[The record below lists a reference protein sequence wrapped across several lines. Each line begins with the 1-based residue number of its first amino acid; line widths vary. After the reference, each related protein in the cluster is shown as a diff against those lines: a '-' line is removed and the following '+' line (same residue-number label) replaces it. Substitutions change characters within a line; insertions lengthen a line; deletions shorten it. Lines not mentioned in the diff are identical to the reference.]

1 MNLTDLKKAV
11 SDATGMKQD
20 DAEKVIK
27 AMTASIEDVIKAGD
41 SVVLVGFGTF
51 SVAERPAR
59 KGRNPRT
66 GQEIQIPATKA
77 VKFKPGKTLKESVAG

>member
-27 AMTASIEDVIKAGD
+27 AMTASIEDALKAGD

-51 SVAERPAR
+51 AVAERSAR
-59 KGRNPRT
+59 KGRNPAT
-66 GQEIQIPATKA
+66 GQEIQIPASKA
-77 VKFKPGKTLKESVAG
+77 VKFKPGKTLKEAVAG

>member
-1 MNLTDLKKAV
+1 MNLTDLKKSV

-27 AMTASIEDVIKAGD
+27 AMTAAIEDALKAGD
-41 SVVLVGFGTF
+41 SVIFVGFGTF
-51 SVAERPAR
+51 QVAERPAR

-66 GQEIQIPATKA
+66 GQEIQIAASKS
-77 VKFKPGKTLKESVAG
+77 VKFKPGKTLKEAVAG

>member
-27 AMTASIEDVIKAGD
+27 AMTASIEEALKKGD

-51 SVAERPAR
+51 AVAERPAR

-66 GQEIQIPATKA
+66 GQEIQIPASKA
-77 VKFKPGKTLKESVAG
+77 VKFKPGKTLKEAVTG